1 MTELRDVLARAMF
14 DDDTATLSQGMREHY
29 WRVYHADGDDE
40 YYPHADSVLRALAD
54 LPDDVIEQAAKGIDP
69 DAFTMTRD
77 EYRSLYG
84 AFPAGARMTAK
95 GEVKAAFQAVF
106 GGEQS

>member
-1 MTELRDVLARAMF
+1 MTDLRDLIARALHRQATDDGEVHVLWGGVSQHEEEVAEWLPFADAVLA
-14 DDDTATLSQGMREHY
+14 
-29 WRVYHADGDDE
+29 V
-40 YYPHADSVLRALAD
+40 LAD

-95 GEVKAAFQAVF
+95 GEVKAAFRAAF
-106 GGEQS
+106 GGEQA